1 MRIFQTVR
9 LSPFAGTLHWTWL
22 NRWILSDI
30 DVFPALNYLLKLR
43 LILGEIF
50 IPSGNVFNLA
60 PMMPIDARVKHF
72 QFSLL
77 VGDCYGPSRILCA
90 IDVSRRGGYGRQY
103 YVVAGTFQLVGSSF
117 QIRRL
122 AGQIKA

>member
-60 PMMPIDARVKHF
+60 PMMPIDARVKHSSSLYLLEIVTDRLVF
-72 QFSLL
+72 YAPLTCLVVVDMAGNITLSPGLFS
-77 VGDCYGPSRILCA
+77 
-90 IDVSRRGGYGRQY
+90 
-103 YVVAGTFQLVGSSF
+103 
-117 QIRRL
+117 
-122 AGQIKA
+122 